1 MSINPP
7 VAALVRRGGE
17 FYVALTAACILRKPA
32 AMLIPKRASKSRPT
46 GQWSDDDYD
55 VFHSDRHVGRILLY
69 PQAPQGQPW
78 LWTITAQVPQYL
90 HDRGYAASREQA
102 MADFKVRWTG

>member
-32 AMLIPKRASKSRPT
+32 AMLILKRASKSRPT
-46 GQWSDDDYD
+46 GQRSDDDYD
-55 VFHSDRHVGRILLY
+55 VLDGDRHIGRIPWTY
-69 PQAPQGQPW
+69 SAPENRRRF
-78 LWTITAQVPQYL
+78 WTITARVPQ
-90 HDRGYAASREQA
+90 
-102 MADFKVRWTG
+102 